1 MIGFIPWGEYN
12 AIEGVAVDKD
22 GNIFAGFTN
31 VPNFRKFVKN

>member
-1 MIGFIPWGEYN
+1 
-12 AIEGVAVDKD
+12 VAVDEG